1 MASRRAV
8 LAALTMFSRAF
19 AGDVGPE
26 RVDLYAVALD
36 DVSDEAL
43 AAAVVRLVR
52 EHEGEF
58 IPTPAAI
65 RRAAGANVAPVV
77 DVEAVVRK
85 IDGLGSYNPNTGWC
99 SPRVEV
105 VRRAMGDAVADAYG
119 AVGGPSRL
127 YGGDETGRSIAL
139 RDFGREL
146 VGQVEARGPAAL
158 EPPPQRP
165 LLSGAPMESEAP

>member
-1 MASRRAV
+1 MASTKAV
-8 LAALTMFSRAF
+8 EQALSLLALNFAGEVSAEKLKVWHAALA
-19 AGDVGPE
+19 
-26 RVDLYAVALD
+26 
-36 DVSDEAL
+36 DVSDEQL
-43 AAAVVRLVR
+43 GIAVPRLIR
-52 EHEGEF
+52 EYTGDF
-58 IPTPAAI
+58 IPPVA
-65 RRAAGANVAPVV
+65 RLRDAAGANVAPVV
-77 DVEAVVRK
+77 DVDALVHK
-85 IDGLGSYNPNTGWC
+85 IDQLGSYNPNTGWC

-105 VRRAMGDAVADAYG
+105 VRRVMGDAVADAYG

-146 VGQVEARGPAAL
+146 VGQVEARGPATL